1 MAMGALAVSA
11 ASSDFGHLYAQQ
23 SKGAAPAK
31 SAPANIPL
39 PLRRFDIA
47 AGPLDEALA
56 SYQKTT
62 GVNVLV
68 HLPDGTIHGFRSNGV
83 SGDMAPEVALQRLVA
98 DTGLSSKFLDAKTAM
113 IEVAHRDES
122 VTVTA
127 QALQL
132 GLSNYT
138 QPILDTPQTIT
149 VVPQLVMQEQQA
161 TTLRDALRNV
171 AGISMAAGE
180 GGSQGDN
187 LTIRG
192 FTARNDIFLDGM
204 RDFGSYYRDSFN
216 YEQVEVLQGPS
227 SVTFGRGSTG
237 GIVNQVNK
245 VPVMSPILG
254 GSLNFGTNGLMRLTA
269 DVDEP
274 IKALGDGAAFRLNL
288 MGEQTGV
295 AGRDAAEYRRWGVA
309 PSLAFGLGTPTQYT
323 VSYFHEQEDDTPDY
337 GIPWLFNGP
346 APVPRNNYY
355 GFPNTNFLRTDVDMG
370 TFRIDH
376 YAGGAVS
383 IHNQL
388 RYAHYTRNA
397 QITEAQ
403 IPAGVNLSTPLDDIM
418 INRNQISVNSTE
430 TMLDD
435 QFDVNWNFRTGPI
448 HHNLVTG
455 VEIARETS
463 DPTRPK
469 WTGVPTTSLLSPD
482 DAQPFAGT
490 FTISSDVHTTA
501 ITAGAY
507 VIDTVALGPH
517 WELTGGLRFDRFS
530 VDYNQSVA
538 PAASFSRVDDMP
550 SYRAAVVYKPVAR
563 GSIYFDYGTSFNPS
577 AESLSLSAG
586 TADLPPEHNQTFE
599 VGTKWELQH
608 GRTSLRASL
617 FQTTKTNAR
626 EPDPDN
632 PLLQVLSGRQLVN
645 GFEAEVSGRLTER
658 WQVMAGYALLNSKL
672 ADSVYYPLAVG
683 SRLANVPRNTFNLW
697 STFDLPWHLQLGAG
711 TNFVDSRT
719 ASTTVPIDPVT
730 GLVKEVP
737 AYWVFN
743 AMVKYLVSERV
754 NVQVNVNNLA
764 DRYYYDEIHPAHIVP
779 GEARNALVGFNFTF

>member
-1 MAMGALAVSA
+1 M
-11 ASSDFGHLYAQQ
+11 
-23 SKGAAPAK
+23 
-31 SAPANIPL
+31 
-39 PLRRFDIA
+39 
-47 AGPLDEALA
+47 
-56 SYQKTT
+56 
-62 GVNVLV
+62 
-68 HLPDGTIHGFRSNGV
+68 
-83 SGDMAPEVALQRLVA
+83 
-98 DTGLSSKFLDAKTAM
+98 
-113 IEVAHRDES
+113 
-122 VTVTA
+122 
-127 QALQL
+127 
-132 GLSNYT
+132 
-138 QPILDTPQTIT
+138 
-149 VVPQLVMQEQQA
+149 
-161 TTLRDALRNV
+161 
-171 AGISMAAGE
+171 
-180 GGSQGDN
+180 
-187 LTIRG
+187 
-192 FTARNDIFLDGM
+192 
-204 RDFGSYYRDSFN
+204 
-216 YEQVEVLQGPS
+216 
-227 SVTFGRGSTG
+227 
-237 GIVNQVNK
+237 
-245 VPVMSPILG
+245 
-254 GSLNFGTNGLMRLTA
+254 
-269 DVDEP
+269 
-274 IKALGDGAAFRLNL
+274 
-288 MGEQTGV
+288 
-295 AGRDAAEYRRWGVA
+295 
-309 PSLAFGLGTPTQYT
+309 
-323 VSYFHEQEDDTPDY
+323 
-337 GIPWLFNGP
+337 
-346 APVPRNNYY
+346 
-355 GFPNTNFLRTDVDMG
+355 
-370 TFRIDH
+370 
-376 YAGGAVS
+376 
-383 IHNQL
+383 
-388 RYAHYTRNA
+388 
-397 QITEAQ
+397 
-403 IPAGVNLSTPLDDIM
+403 NLSTPLDDIM

-430 TMLDD
+430 TMMDD

-672 ADSVYYPLAVG
+672 ADSVYYPSPWVAV
-683 SRLANVPRNTFNLW
+683 
-697 STFDLPWHLQLGAG
+697 
-711 TNFVDSRT
+711 SRT
-719 ASTTVPIDPVT
+719 FRETPSIFGAPSICPGISS
-730 GLVKEVP
+730 LVP
-737 AYWVFN
+737 AQTSSI
-743 AMVKYLVSERV
+743 A
-754 NVQVNVNNLA
+754 A
-764 DRYYYDEIHPAHIVP
+764 PPAP
-779 GEARNALVGFNFTF
+779 PCRSTRSPDW